1 MNLVLCLLSILLM
14 PFAAAGQGLIQ
25 AGLGRSRSAAH
36 ALLTT
41 VCALAV
47 TSIVFVLLG
56 FSWSGFAGGA
66 AHAFTLH
73 GARWDWMGAEPLL
86 ARGVHFDG
94 GGTNPSANIAIGLV
108 LCFEMFAVAI
118 AAIIP
123 IGAGT
128 DRWRLLAFLASTT
141 LFGAITWPVFAHWA
155 WGGGWLSRVGTTFKL
170 GAGFIDAGGSAT
182 IHVVGGLTALSL
194 AWILGARKG
203 KYAGDGTA
211 TAIPGHNIV
220 VVLVGCILALV
231 GWLGVN
237 SAGSL
242 LFYGAGAARM
252 AGIIVNTVLGAS
264 AASLAA
270 LGMTRWRFGKPD
282 ASLIAN
288 GWVAGLV
295 AGGAGCAFVAP
306 GAAIGT
312 GVIAGVLVVFSVD
325 LLEQKLLIDDPGGAI
340 SVHAVCGIWGV
351 LAAGLFIGAAPGMRG
366 AQILA
371 QAVGIATLLGF
382 LLPLTYG
389 LNWLLNRVVAQRV
402 DRDGDWHGMDIR
414 ELGAGAYPEF
424 VVHNDEFVPR

>member
-1 MNLVLCLLSILLM
+1 M
-14 PFAAAGQGLIQ
+14 PFAAAGLGLIQ

-41 VCALAV
+41 RVR
-47 TSIVFVLLG
+47 
-56 FSWSGFAGGA
+56 AGGDLDRLCA
-66 AHAFTLH
+66 GGIFVVGLCRWRRRTRSRCM
-73 GARWDWMGAEPLL
+73 GVRWDWLGAEPLL

-94 GGTNPSANIAIGLV
+94 GANATANNATTNIAIGLV

-141 LFGAITWPVFAHWA
+141 LFGAITWPLFAHWA

-170 GAGFIDAGGSAT
+170 GAGFIDAGGSAA

-220 VVLVGCILALV
+220 MVLVGCILALV

-252 AGIIVNTVLGAS
+252 PGIVVNTVLGAS
-264 AASLAA
+264 AAALAA

-295 AGGAGCAFVAP
+295 AGSAGCAFVAP
-306 GAAIGT
+306 EAAIGT
-312 GVIAGVLVVFSVD
+312 GLMAGVLVVFSVD
-325 LLEQKLLIDDPGGAI
+325 VLEQRLLIDDPGGAI
-340 SVHAVCGIWGV
+340 SVHAVCGVWGV
-351 LAAGLFIGAAPGMRG
+351 LAAGLFVGTPAGMRG
-366 AQILA
+366 AQVLA
-371 QAVGIATLLGF
+371 QVVGIAALLGF
-382 LLPLTYG
+382 ILPLTYG
-389 LNWLLNRVVAQRV
+389 LNALLNRVVPQRV

>member
-1 MNLVLCLLSILLM
+1 MTLALCLLCLLLM
-14 PFAAAGQGLIQ
+14 PFTAAGLGLIQ

-56 FSWSGFAGGA
+56 FAWSGFAGGA
-66 AHAFTLH
+66 AHSFAL
-73 GARWDWMGAEPLL
+73 GDVRWDWLGAEPLL

-94 GGTNPSANIAIGLV
+94 GPGAANIAVGLV

-128 DRWRLLAFLASTT
+128 DRWRLTAFLASTAI
-141 LFGAITWPVFAHWA
+141 FAAITWPLFAHWA
-155 WGGGWLSRVGTTFKL
+155 WGGGWLARLGPTFKL
-170 GAGFIDAGGSAT
+170 GAGFVDAGGSAA
-182 IHVVGGLTALSL
+182 IHTVGGLTALSL

-220 VVLVGCILALV
+220 VVLVGCIFALV

-237 SAGSL
+237 SAGSM
-242 LFYGAGAARM
+242 LFYGAGAGRM
-252 AGIIVNTVLGAS
+252 AGIIVNTTL
-264 AASLAA
+264 AASTAALAA
-270 LGMTRWRFGKPD
+270 LAMTRLRFGKPD

-295 AGGAGCAFVAP
+295 SGSAGCAFVPP
-306 GAAIGT
+306 GAAIGI
-312 GVIAGVLVVFSVD
+312 GLVAGILVVFSVD
-325 LLEQKLLIDDPGGAI
+325 ILEQRLLIDDPSGAI
-340 SVHAVCGIWGV
+340 SVHGVCGLWGV
-351 LAAGLFIGAAPGMRG
+351 LAAGFFVTPPPGMRG
-366 AQILA
+366 PQILA
-371 QAVGIATLLGF
+371 QVVGIAALLGF
-382 LLPLTYG
+382 ILPLTYG
-389 LNWLLNRVVAQRV
+389 LNWLLNRLVPQRV
-402 DRDGDWHGMDIR
+402 DRDGDWHGMDVR

>member
-1 MNLVLCLLSILLM
+1 MNLVLCFLAILLM
-14 PFAAAGQGLIQ
+14 PFAAAGLGLIQ

-41 VCALAV
+41 LCALAV
-47 TSIVFVLLG
+47 TSLVFVLVG
-56 FSWSGFAGGA
+56 FSWTGYAGGA
-66 AHAFTLH
+66 AHSFTLS
-73 GARWDWMGAEPLL
+73 GVTWNWLGAEQFL
-86 ARGVHFDG
+86 ARGVHLDG
-94 GGTNPSANIAIGLV
+94 TSNNIAVGLV
-108 LCFEMFAVAI
+108 LCFELFAVAI

-128 DRWRLLAFLASTT
+128 DRWRLSAFLTSTAV
-141 LFGAITWPVFAHWA
+141 FGAVTWPLFAHWA
-155 WGGGWLSRVGTTFKL
+155 WGGGWLSRMGTAL
-170 GAGFIDAGGSAT
+170 SLRAGFVDAGGSAV
-182 IHVVGGLTALSL
+182 IHTVGGLTALSL

-220 VVLVGCILALV
+220 MVLVGCILALV

-237 SAGSL
+237 TGGSL

-252 AGIIVNTVLGAS
+252 PGIIVNTLLAAA

-270 LGMTRWRFGKPD
+270 LATTQIRFGKPD

-295 AGGAGCAFVAP
+295 AGSAGCAFVAP
-306 GAAIGT
+306 AAAAGT
-312 GVIAGVLVVFSVD
+312 GLIAGVLVVFSVD
-325 LLEQKLLIDDPGGAI
+325 LFEQRLLIDDPGGAI
-340 SVHAVCGIWGV
+340 SVHAVGGVWGV
-351 LAAGLFIGAAPGMRG
+351 LAAGLFVSTPAGMRG
-366 AQILA
+366 AQVLA
-371 QAVGIATLLGF
+371 QVVGIAALLGF
-382 LLPLTYG
+382 MLPLTYG
-389 LNWLLNRVVAQRV
+389 VNWLLNRAVPQRV

>member
-1 MNLVLCLLSILLM
+1 MTLALCLLCLLLM
-14 PFAAAGQGLIQ
+14 PFAAAGLGLIQ

-47 TSIVFVLLG
+47 TSIVFVMLG
-56 FSWSGFAGGA
+56 FAWSGFAGGA
-66 AHAFTLH
+66 VHSFLL
-73 GARWDWMGAEPLL
+73 GSVRWDWLGAEPLL

-94 GGTNPSANIAIGLV
+94 GPGAANIAVGLV

-128 DRWRLLAFLASTT
+128 DRWRLTAFLASTAI
-141 LFGAITWPVFAHWA
+141 FAAITWPLFAHWA
-155 WGGGWLSRVGTTFKL
+155 WGGGWLARLGPTFKL
-170 GAGFIDAGGSAT
+170 GAGFVDAGGSAA
-182 IHVVGGLTALSL
+182 IHTVGGLTALSL

-220 VVLVGCILALV
+220 VVLVGCIFALV

-237 SAGSL
+237 SAGSM
-242 LFYGAGAARM
+242 LFYGAGAGRM
-252 AGIIVNTVLGAS
+252 AGIIVNTTL
-264 AASLAA
+264 AASTAALAA
-270 LGMTRWRFGKPD
+270 LAMTRLRFGKPD

-295 AGGAGCAFVAP
+295 SGSAGCAFVPP
-306 GAAIGT
+306 GAAIGI
-312 GVIAGVLVVFSVD
+312 GLVAGILVVFSVD
-325 LLEQKLLIDDPGGAI
+325 LLEQRLLIDDPSGAI
-340 SVHAVCGIWGV
+340 SVHGVCGLWGV
-351 LAAGLFIGAAPGMRG
+351 LAAGFFVTTPLGMRG
-366 AQILA
+366 PQILA
-371 QAVGIATLLGF
+371 QVVGIAALLGF
-382 LLPLTYG
+382 ILPLTYG
-389 LNWLLNRVVAQRV
+389 LNWLLNRLVPQRV
-402 DRDGDWHGMDIR
+402 DRDGDWHGMDVR

>member
-14 PFAAAGQGLIQ
+14 PFAAAGLGLIQ

-47 TSIVFVLLG
+47 TSIVFILLG
-56 FSWSGFAGGA
+56 SAWSGFAGGA
-66 AHAFTLH
+66 AHTFLLH
-73 GARWDWMGAEPLL
+73 GTRWDWLGAEPFLGREL
-86 ARGVHFDG
+86 HLD
-94 GGTNPSANIAIGLV
+94 GGTNASANIAISLV

-128 DRWRLLAFLASTT
+128 DRWRLLAFLASTAV
-141 LFGAITWPVFAHWA
+141 FAGITWPLFAHWA
-155 WGGGWLSRVGTTFKL
+155 WGGGWLSRVGTTFQL
-170 GAGFIDAGGSAT
+170 GAGFIDGGGSGA

-203 KYAGDGTA
+203 KYAGDATA
-211 TAIPGHNIV
+211 TAIPGHNVV

-231 GWLGVN
+231 GWLGMN

-242 LFYGAGAARM
+242 LFYGAGAARVP
-252 AGIIVNTVLGAS
+252 GIVINTTLGAG
-264 AASLAA
+264 AAALAA
-270 LGMTRWRFGKPD
+270 LAMTRLRFGKPD

-295 AGGAGCAFVAP
+295 AGSAGCAFVAP
-306 GAAIGT
+306 GAAIGV
-312 GVIAGVLVVFSVD
+312 GLVAGVLVVFSVD
-325 LLEQKLLIDDPGGAI
+325 LLEQRLLIDDPGGAI
-340 SVHAVCGIWGV
+340 SVHAIGGLWGV
-351 LAAGLFIGAAPGMRG
+351 LAAGFFMGTAPGMRG

-371 QAVGIATLLGF
+371 QVVGIAALLGF
-382 LLPLTYG
+382 ILPLTYG
-389 LNWLLNRVVAQRV
+389 LNWALNRAVPQRV